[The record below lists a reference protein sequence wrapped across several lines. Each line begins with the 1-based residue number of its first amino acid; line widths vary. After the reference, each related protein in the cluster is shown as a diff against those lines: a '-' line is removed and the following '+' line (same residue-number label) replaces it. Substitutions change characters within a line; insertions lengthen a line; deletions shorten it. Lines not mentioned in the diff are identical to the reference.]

1 MRGINSMTPE
11 RRNRFLMQLLP
22 VGRVG
27 KIEEYT
33 ALAVYLAS
41 EDGNYMIGQII
52 SPNGGLVISF

>member
-1 MRGINSMTPE
+1 MTPE